1 MAKYDPQKDYS
12 SLLAN
17 PNLTPAQR
25 EQYTQERQ
33 AKIQDMYGGVEP
45 TFGNTGATFSSLYG
59 ESGAKPTTY
68 FNVDNPQTQQTGYI
82 INGRTYSDPYGNN
95 RVGTGSVVNT
105 GAGRYIKTD
114 SGSMRYD
121 DYLAGLNQ
129 QLQQENQRLQ
139 TQQITMDDVRA
150 MLDSYSSPAYTP
162 SPWDE
167 TREKLAQAA
176 LAMNY
181 DDWTNSD
188 QYRALADRY
197 GHQGQLTMQDVLGQ
211 VVSRTGGLASSWAQ
225 TAAQQQYNEYM
236 ARLEEAARDAYNT
249 ERGNAI
255 ENAQLAYDFSDND
268 YGRYLDQ
275 LAQSNNDRS
284 FAFDVISRA
293 LEQSNYNN
301 EWANT
306 LERQRV
312 ADARYEDETAY
323 NREQDSYN
331 RLLQQAQTLAAAGDF
346 SGFRDLGYTDAQI
359 ESLRRSYA
367 ADQLAAAAGYR
378 GTPNAPGTTQ
388 SADYKTILST
398 AGKYENAADA
408 EAYINRMVDGGY
420 ISPDE
425 AAHIWSVELGY
436 NDNSQSVDAEG
447 LAKQFLQRY
456 PGIAWDSRTVDN
468 YLQSIGGLTSEDRQ
482 KFKQYIRSNSSNP
495 GRS

>member
-12 SLLAN
+12 TLLAD

-33 AKIQDMYGGVEP
+33 AKIADMYGGAEP
-45 TFGNTGATFSSLYG
+45 TYGDTGATFSSQYG
-59 ESGAKPTTY
+59 ASGARPTTY
-68 FNVDNPQTQQTGYI
+68 FNVDDPQTQQIGYV

-105 GAGRYIKTD
+105 DAGRYIKTD

-121 DYLAGLNQ
+121 DYLAELNQ
-129 QLQQENQRLQ
+129 QLQQENQKLQ
-139 TQQITMDDVRA
+139 TQQITMDDVRD
-150 MLDSYSSPAYTP
+150 MINSYSSPAYTP

-188 QYRALADRY
+188 QYRALANRY
-197 GHQGQLTMQDVLGQ
+197 GHKGQLTMQDVLGQ
-211 VVSRTGGLASSWAQ
+211 VASRTGGLASSWAQ

-236 ARLEEAARDAYNT
+236 ARLEEAARSAYNT

-275 LAQSNNDRS
+275 LAQNNNDRN
-284 FAFDVISRA
+284 FAFDVLGRA

-301 EWANT
+301 EWANA

-312 ADARYEDETAY
+312 EDARYADETEYA
-323 NREQDSYN
+323 RSQDELARALQLAQLGGEYGDYSKLKELGITPDLSALTALTTAGSAS
-331 RLLQQAQTLAAAGDF
+331 LLRQSTGGGSGGGGSGSGGSSKKAAETTATSAKEALP
-346 SGFRDLGYTDAQI
+346 SGFGEFKR
-359 ESLRRSYA
+359 
-367 ADQLAAAAGYR
+367 
-378 GTPNAPGTTQ
+378 
-388 SADYKTILST
+388 TISGLLST
-398 AGKYENAADA
+398 GQDERAMELADRYELTDSQYDELMALFVAN
-408 EAYINRMVDGGY
+408 GY
-420 ISPDE
+420 
-425 AAHIWSVELGY
+425 H
-436 NDNSQSVDAEG
+436 
-447 LAKQFLQRY
+447 
-456 PGIAWDSRTVDN
+456 
-468 YLQSIGGLTSEDRQ
+468 
-482 KFKQYIRSNSSNP
+482 
-495 GRS
+495 